1 MVEFTALDVHK
12 QYTFAS
18 VERDGQVV
26 REQKIVHQ
34 RGAIRGFLAGREPGS
49 PVAVEATG
57 NWYWVVD
64 EIEAAGCVPRLVHP
78 KKAKLMMGLTNK
90 TDKLDA
96 RGLNVLQRNKTL
108 PTVWIPPGELRDQR
122 DLPRTRMVLTR
133 QRTQLKNRLH
143 ATLAKYGLAAPQ
155 ASDIFSPGARGA
167 LRGCIRQLPEHS
179 RFAVERELEQIDA
192 LSEQVGLFET
202 RIEEVLDK
210 TRAVE
215 LLDSLPGVG
224 FTLAVVLAL
233 EIGDVERFASAEK
246 LAGYSGTTPRVKAS
260 GGKVRFGG
268 LRQDVNRYLKWALV
282 EAANVVCLHQERWA
296 NRHVA
301 QLYLRIRGRK
311 GHPKAIGAVA
321 RHLAE
326 AAYWMLKKGE
336 AYKEPAW
343 QPVSSTKARARL

>member
-1 MVEFTALDVHK
+1 MREFTALDVHK

-18 VERDGQVV
+18 VERDGLVV
-26 REQKIVHQ
+26 CERKIVHE
-34 RGAIRGFLAGREPGS
+34 RGAIRGFLAGRQVGS

-64 EIEAAGCVPRLVHP
+64 EIEEAGLVPRLVHP

-96 RGLNVLQRNKTL
+96 RGLNVLQRNGTL

-122 DLPRTRMVLTR
+122 DLPRTRMVMNR
-133 QRTQLKNRLH
+133 QRTQMKNRLH
-143 ATLAKYGLAAPQ
+143 ATLAKYAVKAPA
-155 ASDIFSPGARGA
+155 ASDIFAPGAREA

-179 RFAVERELEQIDA
+179 RFSAERELEQIDA
-192 LSEQVGLFET
+192 LGELVELFET
-202 RIEEVLDK
+202 RMEEVFDK
-210 TRAVE
+210 TRPVE
-215 LLDSLPGVG
+215 IMDSLPGVG
-224 FTLAVVLAL
+224 FILAVVQAS

-246 LAGYSGTTPRVKAS
+246 LSAYSGTAPVVKSS

-268 LRQDVNRYLKWALV
+268 LPQNVNRYLKWAFV
-282 EAANVVCLHQERWA
+282 EAANAVCLNQECWA
-296 NRHVA
+296 NRHVVR
-301 QLYLRIRGRK
+301 LYRRIRDRK

-321 RHLAE
+321 RHLSE

-336 AYKEPAW
+336 LYREPQW
-343 QPVSSTKARARL
+343 RPISSTKARARA